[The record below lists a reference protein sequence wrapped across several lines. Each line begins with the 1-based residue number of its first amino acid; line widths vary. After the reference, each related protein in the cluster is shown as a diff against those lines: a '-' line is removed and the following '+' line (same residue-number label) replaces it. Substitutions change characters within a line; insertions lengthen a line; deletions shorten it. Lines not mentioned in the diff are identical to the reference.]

1 MTVIEFKK
9 RELKGNIFI
18 ASTITFIFASFIGGV
33 FLYNEV
39 AALRQDVA
47 SKRTVLARAQ
57 VLNAEL
63 KNDMYQFLDE
73 ATQESFLQS
82 RGLVSEKHPN
92 YSETASAVATQRP

>member
-9 RELKGNIFI
+9 REMKGNIFI
-18 ASTITFIFASFIGGV
+18 TTTIVLIFASFIGGV

-39 AALRQDVA
+39 AALRQDIA
-47 SKRTVLARAQ
+47 SKRTTLAHAQ

-73 ATQESFLQS
+73 ATQETFLQS
-82 RGLVSEKHPN
+82 RGLVSEKHPQ
-92 YSETASAVATQRP
+92 YSETASTVATQNP